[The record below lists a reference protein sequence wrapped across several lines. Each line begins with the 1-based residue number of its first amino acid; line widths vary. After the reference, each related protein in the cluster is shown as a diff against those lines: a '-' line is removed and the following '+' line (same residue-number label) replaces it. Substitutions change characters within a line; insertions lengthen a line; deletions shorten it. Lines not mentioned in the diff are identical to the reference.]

1 MSEKEYA
8 DPRVKVKH
16 FPIRIFVVTF
26 FVLAF
31 LTTTQNKILGAYID
45 VASIPKGYIF
55 GMTAYWLLVSAAFT
69 ILIRW
74 QIVRHYDKPLK
85 QFVKATK
92 DVANG
97 DFSVYVRPIHTA
109 DKADYLDVMIAD
121 FNKMVAELGS
131 IETLKTDFLSNV
143 SHEIKTPLAVIQ
155 NYAELLGKSN
165 LSKEKVQEYADNI
178 LQSSRR
184 LSQLITDIL
193 KLSKLEK
200 QTIHP
205 AASEYDLCSQLC
217 ECVLH
222 FETLWDQKEIEFS
235 AEMEDEAIILADEN
249 LMELVWNNLISN
261 AIKFTKPGGT
271 VTLKQS
277 STEKEI
283 IVQISDNGCGMSEET
298 LNHIF
303 DKFYQG
309 DTSHATEGNGLG
321 LAIALRVLQL
331 MEYTILAESV
341 MGQGTTFTVRIPI
354 TEAGE

>member
-1 MSEKEYA
+1 
-8 DPRVKVKH
+8 
-16 FPIRIFVVTF
+16 
-26 FVLAF
+26 
-31 LTTTQNKILGAYID
+31 
-45 VASIPKGYIF
+45 
-55 GMTAYWLLVSAAFT
+55 MTAYWLLVSAAFT

-178 LQSSRR
+178 LQFSRR